1 MKTTH
6 RITIDLIR
14 KDVSQVA
21 YAMQNDANSR
31 VIEITLL
38 ENGVAWTPPAE
49 TSFALS
55 YAKPDG
61 TKGFYGTLPDGSNA
75 ISSDGNIVSA
85 TLAPQ
90 VLTVAGVANA
100 ALVIRN
106 PDGNRISSFPFE
118 IHVIADPSAGATDS
132 EDYFNITEFLTRD
145 GWIPDMYLG
154 TDAQGRV
161 VEVPVPVQEVDA
173 TLTREGIAADAK
185 ATGDALKALPIGQG
199 EDGYTWISGLR
210 RASAIGLTREEGGIT
225 VTTTLEGG
233 MTEVSRLVLDEGGYP
248 VAIETDGAIC
258 GLTWAGFAEAELQ
271 IWEGGSY

>member
-1 MKTTH
+1 MIVTH
-6 RITIDLIR
+6 KINMDMDNPQLLPVVDMVQDD
-14 KDVSQVA
+14 KF
-21 YAMQNDANSR
+21 SR
-31 VIEITLL
+31 MVEITLL
-38 ENGVAWTPPAE
+38 ENGKPWVPME
-49 TSFALS
+49 DSRVLIR
-55 YAKPDG
+55 YAKSDG
-61 TKGFYGTLPDGSNA
+61 TGGEYDTMPEGA
-75 ISSDGNIVSA
+75 IAWSLTENVLILW
-85 TLAPQ
+85 LAPQ
-90 VLTVAGVANA
+90 MLTVAGPVRMNVGF
-100 ALVIRN
+100 LNGIGEIN
-106 PDGNRISSFPFE
+106 SFPILLHVHPNVRRE
-118 IHVIADPSAGATDS
+118 IAGS

>member
-1 MKTTH
+1 MIVTH
-6 RITIDLIR
+6 KINMDMDNPQLLPVVDMVQDD
-14 KDVSQVA
+14 KF
-21 YAMQNDANSR
+21 SR
-31 VIEITLL
+31 MVEITLL
-38 ENGVAWTPPAE
+38 ENGKPWIPMEDSRV
-49 TSFALS
+49 LIR
-55 YAKPDG
+55 YAKSDG
-61 TKGFYGTLPDGSNA
+61 TGGEYDTMPEGA
-75 ISSDGNIVSA
+75 IAWSLTENVLILW
-85 TLAPQ
+85 LAPQ
-90 VLTVAGVANA
+90 MLTVAGPVRMNVGF
-100 ALVIRN
+100 LNGIGEIN
-106 PDGNRISSFPFE
+106 SFPILLHVHPNVRRE
-118 IHVIADPSAGATDS
+118 IAGS